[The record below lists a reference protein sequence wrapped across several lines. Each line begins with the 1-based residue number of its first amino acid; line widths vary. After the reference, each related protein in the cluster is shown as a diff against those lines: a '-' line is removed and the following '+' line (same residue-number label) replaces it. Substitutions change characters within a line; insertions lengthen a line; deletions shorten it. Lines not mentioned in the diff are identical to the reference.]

1 MSVEN
6 KAFFDLVELGLE
18 EYEENEFVFN
28 TIAEVQEIFSN
39 PEDCTC
45 RHSKKKTFILVL
57 K

>member
-1 MSVEN
+1 MSVE
-6 KAFFDLVELGLE
+6 KLFFDLVELGLE

-39 PEDCTC
+39 PEDCT
-45 RHSKKKTFILVL
+45 HSKNKNFLVL